1 MGCLNAKIDFKSS
14 EIAGNESKIKRRN
27 NNFDNNFNCSLFLIS
42 AKEGS
47 ALLSPAICSEE
58 KIIRIRV
65 SLR

>member
-14 EIAGNESKIKRRN
+14 EIAGNERN

-42 AKEGS
+42 AKEGI